1 LFLIIFEI
9 SKDKNLLFD
18 YFNQDSKGE
27 IERLGFVFVI
37 DALDY
42 SSYES
47 VKEIFEQMCSL
58 EKRVNLKY
66 SKAFF
71 INKID
76 LVKTE
81 ESKENLKKL
90 IKDIKSLKE
99 SWELDSHDYYLM
111 SALNGRGVIDA
122 IKKFISKI
130 HQMKSEE
137 KQNEGLK
144 EDIEENLDITEVY
157 IINICKFFLNRLI
170 SKIKFNYILE
180 KYFVEIIFSNVLLQY
195 YLLFYNFFNFF
206 LIYIRKKK
214 IIKRIHYLSKI
225 IFY

>member
-1 LFLIIFEI
+1 LY
-9 SKDKNLLFD
+9 D
-18 YFNQDSKGE
+18 YFNQDSKRE

-42 SSYES
+42 GSYES
-47 VKEIFEQMCSL
+47 VRDIFEQMCNL

-81 ESKENLKKL
+81 ETKENLKKL

-99 SWELDSHDYYLM
+99 KYELESHDYYLM
-111 SALNGRGVIDA
+111 SALNGRGVIDS

-130 HQMKSEE
+130 HQLKSEE
-137 KQNEGLK
+137 KQNEGIK
-144 EDIEENLDITEVY
+144 DDIEDDSEIPDV
-157 IINICKFFLNRLI
+157 
-170 SKIKFNYILE
+170 
-180 KYFVEIIFSNVLLQY
+180 IIFIV
-195 YLLFYNFFNFF
+195 F
-206 LIYIRKKK
+206 
-214 IIKRIHYLSKI
+214 
-225 IFY
+225 